1 MLQPDQVW
9 LDAKQGRVARQQAGS
24 PAFSLPGWAASM
36 KTIFRVLSWIVLA
49 ALPAAVAFAAPVAQ
63 VVQSSGYVTLSSP
76 QMAPKTAKGGTGVEV
91 GNILTTGSNGTA
103 VLKFQ
108 DGQVIALQPD
118 SVFRVNDFQYDLA
131 APEKG
136 VSFLSLLQGGLRA
149 ITGLIGD
156 RNPRSWKVATPTATA
171 GIRGTDFMLVIRQG
185 LYAQVNTGAITL
197 TNDAGVAALAAGET
211 GFVSTGATLG
221 TVIPASAA
229 PAGIFTPL
237 QSINLGAALGGSAAG
252 AGGAAGAG
260 FMGMPAS
267 VVIGVGAAA
276 AVGVAAVGGGDDAQA
291 VPTTTHH

>member
-1 MLQPDQVW
+1 
-9 LDAKQGRVARQQAGS
+9 
-24 PAFSLPGWAASM
+24 M
-36 KTIFRVLSWIVLA
+36 KTRMFRLISWIVLA
-49 ALPAAVAFAAPVAQ
+49 AVPAAVAFAAPVAQ
-63 VVQSSGYVTLSSP
+63 VVQSSGYVTVSSP
-76 QMAPKTAKGGTGVEV
+76 QMAPKNATGGTGIEV
-91 GNILTTGSNGTA
+91 GNTITTGTGGTA

-118 SVFRVNDFQYDLA
+118 SVFRVNDFQYELA

-136 VSFLSLLQGGLRA
+136 VSFLALLQGGLRA

-197 TNDAGVAALAAGET
+197 ANDAGIAALAAGET
-211 GFVSTGATLG
+211 AFVGTGATLG
-221 TVIPASAA
+221 TVIPASSL

-237 QSINLGAALGGSAAG
+237 QSINIGAAVGGAAAG
-252 AGGAAGAG
+252 AGGAAGATI
-260 FMGMPAS
+260 MGMPAGL
-267 VVIGVGAAA
+267 VIGVGAAA
-276 AVGVAAVGGGDDAQA
+276 AVGVAAAGGGDDATT